1 MSEVSKRIQTSL
13 EALTRIPIK
22 PGEYTGKYLQE
33 LPCETET
40 YSLPFSPSRLEFFP
54 DTVNLVSEFVRNK
67 KGLTKIEKLFD
78 QVDPNQLLLLVDFQL
93 PAPDNMFVVTKANI
107 TDYGQLM
114 ERTVWLEKM
123 VRPSVL
129 VAACKERGMSLFA
142 YSFAA
147 FFK

>member
-13 EALTRIPIK
+13 VALTRIPIK

-33 LPCETET
+33 LPAETEN

-54 DTVNLVSEFVRNK
+54 DMVNLVFEFVRNK
-67 KGLTKIEKLFD
+67 RGLAKIEKLFD
-78 QVDPNQLLLLVDFQL
+78 QVEPDKLLLLVDVQL
-93 PAPDNMFVVTKANI
+93 PAPDNMFVVTKADI
-107 TDYGQLM
+107 TNYGQLM